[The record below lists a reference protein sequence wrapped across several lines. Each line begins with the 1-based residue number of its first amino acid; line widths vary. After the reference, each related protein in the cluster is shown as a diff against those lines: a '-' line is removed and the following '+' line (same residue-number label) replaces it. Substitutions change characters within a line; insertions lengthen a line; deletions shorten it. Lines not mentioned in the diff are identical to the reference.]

1 MVRTGACVL
10 LEVRWMLGVR
20 VSCVIGIPWEK
31 KKKKAEM
38 EPVKNSSS
46 HNFTQDPNDS
56 KLVLFVGFS
65 HFTLSAHC
73 FMRL

>member
-1 MVRTGACVL
+1 MDARGQSELCYRHT
-10 LEVRWMLGVR
+10 M
-20 VSCVIGIPWEK
+20 

-46 HNFTQDPNDS
+46 HNFTQDPNDP